1 VKNFSSAALA
11 ALLVFVMASFGCG
24 NGNHLVSIAVS
35 PNPAEL
41 NAPQTLQF
49 QAIGSYSDGTTTVLP
64 SATWTFSSPSPAV
77 TVDSKGLADCRVS
90 GGPASTAGT
99 VTASFAGVSG
109 SAVVSCGGPGV

>member
-1 VKNFSSAALA
+1 MKNLSRAALA
-11 ALLVFVMASFGCG
+11 ALLVFVMASVGCG
-24 NGNHLVSIAVS
+24 NGRHLVSIAVS

-49 QAIGSYSDGTTTVLP
+49 QAIGRYSDGTTTVLP
-64 SATWTFSSPSPAV
+64 SATWTLSSPSPAV
-77 TVDSKGLADCRVS
+77 TVDVKGLANCQVS

-109 SAVVSCGGPGV
+109 SALISCSGPGV